1 MPPGA
6 SAAFGFKC
14 ESCGTPVPK
23 GGPRYAAPSLHPDRI
38 RLNAWISTCSAVCLK
53 RAKEREGGAGG
64 SARAG
69 GAGGT
74 AQPALQPSLAQ
85 PAQRAL
91 PGQVLEAHP
100 RRRVGS
106 ASAPAQ
112 PAGELA
118 AQLSATPSPL
128 LEKRRFRLS
137 ARAVATLARA
147 APAEI
152 AAHGAAAIVMG
163 GGAGM
168 AQPTPPPHPPVPASA
183 GRSSPMPRA
192 AQALQHCSTLGASA
206 SCACGNHGC
215 VLQPSFAQALAR
227 AGAPAQHVSPTL
239 DAAPSPANGLSP
251 ARSPARAIAA
261 LASAAGGAARSALTF
276 VADRFTAVATVAAAH
291 FASPPA
297 HPPQQVEATAPAGA
311 GEDVYQLRDSNHVPT
326 NPTHPTLPIEQ
337 MRRAVKE
344 TVTKI
349 LKGKVP
355 MPLTNGTL
363 NGDPKLFLQSFPN
376 APFVTLGDPAALALL
391 EKGDGQWTTASA
403 QRALEIFL
411 LSDIEIIL
419 FVPEVTHRLVLLE
432 FDQFCCT
439 DTKGLP
445 SSLMLEDYLAAKKLP
460 SSIAEVR
467 ALLFLPLCC
476 YTCLRHLLLFAVCC
490 ASVLIL
496 YALSFPL
503 LFENTHLKKPKLTG
517 PLSIWPL
524 IFL

>member
-6 SAAFGFKC
+6 SATFGFTC

-23 GGPRYAAPSLHPDRI
+23 GGRRHAAPSLQPDRI

-53 RAKEREGGAGG
+53 RAKERDGGAGG
-64 SARAG
+64 AARAGG

-74 AQPALQPSLAQ
+74 AQPALQPPLAQ
-85 PAQRAL
+85 PAL
-91 PGQVLEAHP
+91 PGQVLEARHSG
-100 RRRVGS
+100 RVAS

-118 AQLSATPSPL
+118 AQLGATPSPL
-128 LEKRRFRLS
+128 LEGRRFRLS
-137 ARAVATLARA
+137 ERAVATLARA
-147 APAEI
+147 TPGAI

-183 GRSSPMPRA
+183 GCSSPMPSA
-192 AQALQHCSTLGASA
+192 AQALQHCSALGASA
-206 SCACGNHGC
+206 SCVCGDHGC
-215 VLQPSFAQALAR
+215 ALQPSFVQALTR
-227 AGAPAQHVSPTL
+227 AGAPAQHVSPTP

-297 HPPQQVEATAPAGA
+297 HLPQQVEATAPAGA
-311 GEDVYQLRDSNHVPT
+311 GADVYQLRDSNYVPT
-326 NPTHPTLPIEQ
+326 NPTHPTVPIEQ

-344 TVTKI
+344 IVTKI

-363 NGDPKLFLQSFPN
+363 NGDLKLFLQSFPN

-391 EKGDGQWTTASA
+391 EKGDGQWTIASA
-403 QRALEIFL
+403 QKALEIFL
-411 LSDIEIIL
+411 LSDVEIIL

-445 SSLMLEDYLAAKKLP
+445 SSLALEDYLAAKKLP
-460 SSIAEVR
+460 LSIAEVR

-490 ASVLIL
+490 AFC
-496 YALSFPL
+496 A
-503 LFENTHLKKPKLTG
+503 HLVRP
-517 PLSIWPL
+517 
-524 IFL
+524 FLPTFV